1 MQPEETEM
9 DMLLGSQDMLCW
21 DRSGSIMEFSTE
33 WGPVLGQG
41 DDGRIQSR
49 YHFSPTS
56 PS

>member
-1 MQPEETEM
+1 M

-21 DRSGSIMEFSTE
+21 DHSGSTMESSIE